1 MIDKID
7 ANQIRETLEKSA
19 AQLPDPNS
27 SPVNN
32 RTDASLQADFASLVE
47 NAGQP
52 PQTNAQ
58 TVQRARELLASGQL
72 DTPQNIRAAAQDIVD
87 YGI

>member
-7 ANQIRETLEKSA
+7 ANQIREILEKSA
-19 AQLPDPNS
+19 TQLPDPNT
-27 SPVNN
+27 SPVNT

-52 PQTNAQ
+52 PQTDAQ
-58 TVQRARELLASGQL
+58 AVRQARELLASGQL

>member
-1 MIDKID
+1 MIDRID
-7 ANQIRETLEKSA
+7 ANQIREILEKSA

-27 SPVNN
+27 SPVNT

-52 PQTNAQ
+52 PQTNANA
-58 TVQRARELLASGQL
+58 VQRAKKLLASGQL
-72 DTPQNIRAAAQDIVD
+72 DTPKNIRAAAQNIVD
-87 YGI
+87 YNI

>member
-7 ANQIRETLEKSA
+7 ANQIRETIEKAA
-19 AQLPDPNS
+19 AQLPDTHGASVRNQA
-27 SPVNN
+27 
-32 RTDASLQADFASLVE
+32 DASLQTDFASLVE

-52 PQTNAQ
+52 PQTDALA
-58 TVQRARELLASGQL
+58 VRRARELLDSGQL
-72 DTPQNIRAAAQDIVD
+72 DTPQNIRAAAQNIVD